1 MELGGKHFFA
11 SGFSF
16 SCFSLFPSAL
26 RLWNFSCAML
36 TGSFIWSLLRGL
48 LLCKGTGV
56 YLSLPPPMG
65 IWVVC
70 VASVFSVVFLQCLLM
85 TMVTGQPRAP
95 WVALWGHSPSTH
107 LTPGLQLHSF
117 AGRWCQLI
125 PHQPCLRVSVLH
137 TLLHPR
143 SCQVLQM
150 LDLRVAEWHLRTHCG
165 WNPVLMD
172 NDTDYLYKC
181 DLTL

>member
-1 MELGGKHFFA
+1 MPLD
-11 SGFSF
+11 
-16 SCFSLFPSAL
+16 SLFPSAL
-26 RLWNFSCAML
+26 HLWNFSCAML
-36 TGSFIWSLLRGL
+36 TDSFILSLPRGL
-48 LLCKGTGV
+48 PPCKGTV
-56 YLSLPPPMG
+56 LYLSLQPPMG
-65 IWVVC
+65 IWFVC

-85 TMVTGQPRAP
+85 TMVTGQPHAP
-95 WVALWGHSPSTH
+95 WVALWGHGRSTH
-107 LTPGLQLHSF
+107 LTPGLQLHGF

-137 TLLHPR
+137 TFLHTR

-181 DLTL
+181 VLTLERRF